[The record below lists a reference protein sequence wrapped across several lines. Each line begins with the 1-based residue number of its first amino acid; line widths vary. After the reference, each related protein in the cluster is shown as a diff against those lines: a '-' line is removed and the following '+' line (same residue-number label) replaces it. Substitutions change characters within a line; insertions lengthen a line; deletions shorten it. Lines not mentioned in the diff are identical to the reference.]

1 MQISDFLTL
10 ISLAIAVFAI
20 IPNEKRD
27 FILPLFTKKDIG
39 ILIALF
45 VFTHYL
51 TSFDWLLENWC
62 SCLSVFTVKWGIPS
76 TTWAYIVALIF
87 IFYPVL
93 KILPSSFTLF
103 NAVKNTVKIYNNCL
117 EKNKTDL
124 LVEYIQTY
132 HVKNIQ
138 KYLQSLSALPPLE
151 QNILNAEREPE
162 DEKELRNAT
171 KKMRFASS
179 IYHSIIQNQTFI
191 CHAANKYPV
200 LFAGIIKEIAGIR
213 AANKKFVQCYIKC
226 LFDDKNQ
233 QLIEELQKAGNI
245 WNESI
250 ASKDSNTFPVL
261 QALFTHP
268 EMSKEHEIWSP
279 VGESAIQSLKND
291 ASQKAFLLKQYDC
304 DLEGELW
311 NQKIYIA
318 MMYFKYMVNETI
330 HNKGNV
336 IWSPYFKAFTEELI
350 NLIPENND
358 DTELFAHYLIAE
370 QNSIMKDWLDLA
382 VTLNVEYRI
391 IDTTKCLGQNIVL
404 LCNANREKISEN
416 FIKEQI
422 KLIVCHYFYLS
433 NRNNENIAV
442 QREMEWIEK
451 ILVNPELP
459 DSPSSINNND
469 YKGYLLNVWEQFD
482 KIPYQG
488 DGSIESFERNVLS
501 KIM

>member
-20 IPNEKRD
+20 ISNEKRD

-39 ILIALF
+39 ILIVLF

-62 SCLSVFTVKWGIPS
+62 SCLSVFTIKWGIPS

-103 NAVKNTVKIYNNCL
+103 NAVNNTEKIYNNCL

-124 LVEYIQTY
+124 LIEYIQVY
-132 HVKNIQ
+132 HIKNIQ
-138 KYLQSLSALPPLE
+138 KYLQSLSALPDLE
-151 QNILNAEREPE
+151 VNMQNAESEPE
-162 DEKELRNAT
+162 DEKELRHST
-171 KKMRFASS
+171 KKIRFASS
-179 IYHSIIQNQTFI
+179 VYYSIIQNQTFI
-191 CHAANKYPV
+191 CHAANKHPV
-200 LFAGIIKEIAGIR
+200 LFAGIIKKIAGKR
-213 AANKKFVQCYIKC
+213 AANKEFVQCYIKC

-245 WNESI
+245 WDESI
-250 ASKDSNTFPVL
+250 AKKDKDIFPVL
-261 QALFTHP
+261 QALFSHP
-268 EMSKEHEIWSP
+268 EMAKAHEIWSP

-291 ASQKAFLLKQYDC
+291 ALQKAFLLKQYDC
-304 DLEGELW
+304 DLTEELW
-311 NQKIYIA
+311 RQKIYIA

-330 HNKGNV
+330 HNNGCV
-336 IWSPYFKAFTEELI
+336 IWSSYFNTFTKELI
-350 NLIPENND
+350 NLIPESNE

-370 QNSIMKDWLDLA
+370 QNSIIKDWLDLA
-382 VTLNVEYRI
+382 EALNVEYRI
-391 IDTTKCLGQNIVL
+391 IDAIKCLGQNIVL
-404 LCNANREKISEN
+404 LCNANRKKISET

-422 KLIVCHYFYLS
+422 ESIVRYYFYLS
-433 NRNNENIAV
+433 NREHENVAV
-442 QREMEWIEK
+442 QRAMEWIEK
-451 ILVNPELP
+451 MLVNPDLP
-459 DSPSSINNND
+459 DSPAPIE
-469 YKGYLLNVWEQFD
+469 KGVYTDYLLNVWELFD
-482 KIPYQG
+482 KVPYQG
-488 DGSIESFERNVLS
+488 SIEQFEKNVLS